1 MDSPEERRA
10 EAIRKKS
17 HPGSPPIELKGRE
30 IESTPPTKM
39 PAPPPRPQKPP
50 PAKEDDADVAA
61 IRFDDEDAAAGA
73 RRVKRALTVLADARR
88 PSKTRAAVAE
98 ALSTVLSGDSEA
110 SRGCLRLHGSQA
122 GVDLLP
128 GGASLAFLR
137 RAQRARGYT
146 VLCWVREARSC
157 TKFTAAKIG
166 RCHVVVTP
174 VRDGSGLEWRA
185 EVNLGDGRRKTAGGR
200 SVDDGGDNDRDDG
213 GAGHSNENEDL
224 APRWRLLAVSHAQ
237 KYLSPAEVQV
247 SVDGLAVGGPV
258 AAQLPTADAA
268 TRISVLDGFDGVAA
282 SIALLEGAASLKAL
296 RGAFW
301 RGPRGGPGAAAGAF
315 RRGEQHGE
323 SDDEDETQASLAKL
337 RVACAVEPG
346 PFAASNVIFMRWRCE
361 RERVD
366 AVEGETTKIKKRRPR
381 RPGSLGAARR
391 RRDVR

>member
-346 PFAASNVIFMRWRCE
+346 PFAASNFHAM
-361 RERVD
+361 
-366 AVEGETTKIKKRRPR
+366 A
-381 RPGSLGAARR
+381 L
-391 RRDVR
+391 